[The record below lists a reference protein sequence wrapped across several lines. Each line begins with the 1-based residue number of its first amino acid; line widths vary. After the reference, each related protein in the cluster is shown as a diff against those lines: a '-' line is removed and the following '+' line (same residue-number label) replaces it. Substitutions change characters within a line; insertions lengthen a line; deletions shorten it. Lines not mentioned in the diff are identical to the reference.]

1 MDYSR
6 RKFLQTAGLVM
17 ASSALPI
24 WAKGAADLLD
34 ARPTP
39 LENPPPDRISLPGI
53 PVLQGATDLTSTTIL
68 YLHSD
73 SLPPAVRV
81 KNSSGMAL
89 SFQVIDSW
97 KLPGGTQRISEIFV
111 SGLLP
116 SMTYTIEFFQ
126 SDGSAVDSRTF
137 SSLDLQKKICRF
149 GVASCMR
156 DSDSNRLITMWNSL
170 HKENCDLVFLVGD
183 TCYADNNNSAGDEAG
198 YARRY
203 AESRGNFSWFR
214 QPKLTPTLATWDDH
228 DFGGNN
234 LDRNFPL
241 ADYTRQLFRKFWGT
255 QENFSWRR
263 AHGVGS
269 VFTGFGQRFFLMDD
283 RSFRDPE
290 NTRLGRHWGVE
301 QTDWLISE
309 LEKSESPAWLMNG
322 SQFFGG
328 YLAKESM
335 ERDHAEDFRQI
346 LQRLSRV
353 AAPIVFVSGDV
364 HFSEIMEI
372 EPEQLGYR
380 TYEFTSSSIHSVT
393 FPGHQFRAK
402 NPRRLLSE
410 WKHNFMVFDVN
421 IENGW
426 QIQARSVLENNVV
439 SFARAVEVRRN

>member
-6 RKFLQTAGLVM
+6 RRFLQTAGLVM
-17 ASSALPI
+17 ASSALPV
-24 WAKGAADLLD
+24 WAKGAANFID
-34 ARPTP
+34 P
-39 LENPPPDRISLPGI
+39 LSNSREDFSRGQIVLPGI

-68 YLHSD
+68 FLHEDAQVSLVKVRD
-73 SLPPAVRV
+73 SLGKELP
-81 KNSSGMAL
+81 
-89 SFQVIDSW
+89 FQTIDSW
-97 KLPGGTQRISEIFV
+97 KLPGSSKKITEIYV
-111 SGLLP
+111 TGLIP
-116 SMTYTIEFFQ
+116 RQIYSVEFLQ
-126 SDGSAVDSRTF
+126 LDGSLVDRRTF

-149 GVASCMR
+149 AVASCMR
-156 DSDSNRLITMWNSL
+156 DSDSNRLVTMWNSL
-170 HKENCDLVFLVGD
+170 QKENCDFVFLVGD
-183 TCYADNNNSAGDEAG
+183 TCYADNDNSSRDEAG

-214 QPKLTPTLATWDDH
+214 QAKLTPTFATWDDH

-234 LDRNFPL
+234 LDRTFPL

-255 QENFSWRR
+255 QQNISWRR

-290 NTRLGRHWGVE
+290 NSRLGRHWGAE
-301 QTDWLISE
+301 QTDWLLAE
-309 LEKSESPAWLMNG
+309 LEKSDTPAWLMNG

-353 AAPIVFVSGDV
+353 PAPVAFVSGDV

-380 TYEFTSSSIHSVT
+380 TYEFTSSSIHSIT

-410 WKHNFMVFDVN
+410 WKHNFLVFDVN
-421 IENGW
+421 VENGW
-426 QIQARSVLENNVV
+426 QIQSRSVMENNAV
-439 SFARAVEVRRN
+439 SFTKNVEINR